1 MKLKTIKGEFEP
13 HYMNNSKSIL
23 DYFDHVQI
31 IVNQMQV
38 NGEKLDDQRIV
49 EKIMWFLS
57 EKFDYVVA
65 TIKEGKYI
73 FTSIVEGSM
82 SSLYSH
88 K

>member
-1 MKLKTIKGEFEP
+1 
-13 HYMNNSKSIL
+13 MNDSKSIL
-23 DYFDHVQI
+23 DYFDHVQT

-38 NGEKLDDQRIV
+38 NGEKLDDQRTV

-57 EKFDYVVA
+57 TKFDYVVA
-65 TIKEGKYI
+65 MIKERKYI
-73 FTSIVEGSM
+73 LTSIVEGSM

>member
-49 EKIMWFLS
+49 EKIM
-57 EKFDYVVA
+57 
-65 TIKEGKYI
+65 
-73 FTSIVEGSM
+73 
-82 SSLYSH
+82 
-88 K
+88 